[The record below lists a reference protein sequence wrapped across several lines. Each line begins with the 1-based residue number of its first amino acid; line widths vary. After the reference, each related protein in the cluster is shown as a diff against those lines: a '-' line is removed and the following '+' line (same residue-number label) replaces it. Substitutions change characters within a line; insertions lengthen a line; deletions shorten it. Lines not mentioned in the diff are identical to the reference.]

1 MTHDEALTLQEGD
14 ILVASHTYPPMAPQA
29 VREVYHTKTGP
40 VMVRFKMKREW
51 TRAELYERPPAGS
64 VWDGAKQRWVV
75 RA

>member
-1 MTHDEALTLQEGD
+1 MSREEALTLQEGD
-14 ILVASHTYPPMAPQA
+14 TLVAPHTFPSMAPQV

-40 VMVRFKMKREW
+40 VMVRFKMKRDW
-51 TRAELYERPPAGS
+51 TRAELYERPPADS